1 MPDYETRDLV
11 LYVTIDPWDHR
22 LRDDKGGHM
31 PNFSRLCQVA
41 QGWRSEIEVE
51 DLWMTDLTDERL
63 SDPSLLAIFLSG
75 SFTEWYEV
83 FRQTVWQEQLDRLCE
98 TIRTTNVP
106 ILAVCGSHQLVARA
120 YGGWRAI
127 GHMSENGQA
136 PIPISS
142 EADGQFKAPDPR
154 PSEIGVY
161 GFHRLNTN
169 ISGATD
175 PLLEGLPDAAYFVEY
190 HRDEVLRVPK
200 GTVFLLSPSFPQGI
214 SPFQALRY
222 TTAPAGRIL
231 YTVQFHP
238 ELEWW
243 EPDPNAEVA
252 SQNGAR
258 LIENFLSIAQKYR
271 HD

>member
-41 QGWRSEIEVE
+41 QGWRPEIEVE

-98 TIRTTNVP
+98 TIQTTDVP

-120 YGGWRAI
+120 YGGWGAV
-127 GHMSENGQA
+127 GHMAVDGQE
-136 PIPISS
+136 PVPISA
-142 EADGQFKAPDPR
+142 EAHDRYQAAEPCPQ
-154 PSEIGVY
+154 EIGVY
-161 GFHRLNTN
+161 AFHLL
-169 ISGATD
+169 ATD
-175 PLLEGLPDAAYFVEY
+175 PLLDGLSNPVYFVEY
-190 HRDEVLRVPK
+190 HRNEVLFTSSDAVP
-200 GTVFLLSPSFPQGI
+200 LLSPSLPAGRN
-214 SPFQALRY
+214 PFQALRY
-222 TTAPAGRIL
+222 DSSPTGRVL
-231 YTVQFHP
+231 YTLQFHP

-271 HD
+271 HNQTK